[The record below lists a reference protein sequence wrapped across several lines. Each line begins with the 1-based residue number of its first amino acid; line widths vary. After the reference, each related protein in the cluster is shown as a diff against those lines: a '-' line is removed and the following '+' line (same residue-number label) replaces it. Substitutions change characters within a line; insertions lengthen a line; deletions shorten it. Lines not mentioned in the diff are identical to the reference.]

1 MSSPQVHHKAIKG
14 HNEKSHAHDHY
25 EYFRTLL
32 ASKMDK
38 DLRDMLER
46 LMLFF
51 AEARGV
57 PVLLSMIVLVFA
69 DLAETRRRTPNARI
83 TLPTS
88 RLELYRSAI
97 QAALKQHTSG
107 ELIEPALKALA
118 TENHLR
124 QRRVF
129 DASNLRTCLS
139 QEQLKL
145 WSEAEESQ
153 RGIALIKMLQSG
165 GDFGAQYQFRHL
177 SFQEGIFADAL
188 LVDESGEGL
197 TSSWEQMRS
206 AMENPFFENSFR
218 IGAGELGRR
227 VAQVFPEE
235 VVLEPQ
241 GLKAASLL
249 GVFESSPDQQG
260 AVPSLTLKGKTKKPS
275 LFLNQNAP
283 LECVHFQLDNWGKF

>member
-1 MSSPQVHHKAIKG
+1 
-14 HNEKSHAHDHY
+14 
-25 EYFRTLL
+25 
-32 ASKMDK
+32 
-38 DLRDMLER
+38 
-46 LMLFF
+46 
-51 AEARGV
+51 
-57 PVLLSMIVLVFA
+57 
-69 DLAETRRRTPNARI
+69 
-83 TLPTS
+83 
-88 RLELYRSAI
+88 
-97 QAALKQHTSG
+97 
-107 ELIEPALKALA
+107 
-118 TENHLR
+118 
-124 QRRVF
+124 
-129 DASNLRTCLS
+129 
-139 QEQLKL
+139 
-145 WSEAEESQ
+145 
-153 RGIALIKMLQSG
+153 MLQSG

-260 AVPSLTLKGKTKKPS
+260 AVPSFTLKASKNGPEGAAEVAEALKVFNGSLNTLKLQSTRP
-275 LFLNQNAP
+275 LFL
-283 LECVHFQLDNWGKF
+283 